1 MIIKNKE
8 ELLSKDLKEGRG
20 IILRI
25 IERTIREMNYYTIIK
40 KILRVEDNIL
50 KINDID
56 IKLDDVEHVY
66 IIAGG
71 KNSSFMA
78 LALEDALGERISEG
92 VVIEKKGCQLKTKKI
107 PIILAGHPMPDRES
121 VRGAEEV
128 IRIAGKASKKDLLI
142 ICVSGGWTAL
152 ASSPPEGVTLRE
164 FEETYD
170 LLLKSGVPIE
180 KMNIIR
186 NHLSSLGRG
195 KLAILAN
202 EATVIG
208 LISVDEIGGLPWG
221 PTVPD
226 NSTFKDA
233 IKVLN
238 QYNLMES
245 IPSSVKSYLEEDSFE
260 RETPK
265 QKDYDRRR
273 TKVHNIVIAD
283 NIMMCS
289 KARRE
294 ATKLGIKAHVFSTG
308 IEGEAKDVGKI
319 LAGIAKT
326 IHNVGTPFEPP
337 CLLIAG
343 GETTVSI
350 QGENHGEGGRNQ
362 EMVLSAAQEISGFD
376 RIFIASIATDGTD
389 GPTNIAGAIVDGNTV
404 ELAER
409 KGINI
414 EEELEKHNSSS
425 VFRRIKDAV
434 YTYDTGTNLMDLMVI
449 YVA

>member
-8 ELLSKDLKEGRG
+8 ELLSKDLREERG
-20 IILRI
+20 IVIKI
-25 IERTIREMNYYTIIK
+25 IEQTIKEMNYYTIIK
-40 KILRVEDNIL
+40 KILKVEDDIL
-50 KINDID
+50 KINDIE
-56 IKLDDVEHVY
+56 IKLDGVEHIYV
-66 IIAGG
+66 IAGG

-107 PIILAGHPMPDRES
+107 PIILAGHPLPDRES
-121 VRGAEEV
+121 VQGAEEI
-128 IRIAGKASKKDLLI
+128 IRIAGKAKKKDLLI

-152 ASSPPEGVTLRE
+152 ASSPPDGITLRE
-164 FEETYD
+164 FEETYN

-180 KMNIIR
+180 KMNIVR

-195 KLAILAN
+195 KLGILAN

-245 IPSSVKSYLEEDSFE
+245 IPSNVKSYFEEDSFE

-265 QKDYDRRR
+265 QEDYDRRGV
-273 TKVHNIVIAD
+273 KVHNIIIAD
-283 NIMMCS
+283 NIIMCL
-289 KARRE
+289 KAIKE
-294 ATKLGIKAHVFSTG
+294 ATKLGMKAHVFSTG
-308 IEGEAKDVGKI
+308 IEGEAKDVGKM
-319 LAGIAKT
+319 LGDMAKT
-326 IHNVGTPFEPP
+326 IHNFGTPFEPP
-337 CLLIAG
+337 CVLIAG
-343 GETTVSI
+343 GETTVTMH
-350 QGENHGEGGRNQ
+350 GENHGEGGRNQ
-362 EMVLSAAQEISGFD
+362 EMILSAAQGISGFD
-376 RIFIASIATDGTD
+376 KILIASIATDGTD
-389 GPTNIAGAIVDGNTV
+389 GPTNIAGAIVDCNTF
-404 ELAER
+404 ELAQR

-414 EEELEKHNSSS
+414 EEELKKHNSSS
-425 VFRRIKDAV
+425 VFRKLEDAI
-434 YTYDTGTNLMDLMVI
+434 YTYDTGTNLMDLIII

>member
-1 MIIKNKE
+1 
-8 ELLSKDLKEGRG
+8 
-20 IILRI
+20 
-25 IERTIREMNYYTIIK
+25 
-40 KILRVEDNIL
+40 
-50 KINDID
+50 
-56 IKLDDVEHVY
+56 
-66 IIAGG
+66 
-71 KNSSFMA
+71 
-78 LALEDALGERISEG
+78 
-92 VVIEKKGCQLKTKKI
+92 
-107 PIILAGHPMPDRES
+107 
-121 VRGAEEV
+121 
-128 IRIAGKASKKDLLI
+128 
-142 ICVSGGWTAL
+142 
-152 ASSPPEGVTLRE
+152 
-164 FEETYD
+164 
-170 LLLKSGVPIE
+170 
-180 KMNIIR
+180 
-186 NHLSSLGRG
+186 
-195 KLAILAN
+195 
-202 EATVIG
+202 
-208 LISVDEIGGLPWG
+208 
-221 PTVPD
+221 
-226 NSTFKDA
+226 
-233 IKVLN
+233 
-238 QYNLMES
+238 MES
-245 IPSSVKSYLEEDSFE
+245 IPSSVKSYFEEDSFE

-265 QKDYDRRR
+265 QEDYDRRGV
-273 TKVHNIVIAD
+273 KVHNIVIAD
-283 NIMMCS
+283 NIIMCL
-289 KARRE
+289 KAIKE

-308 IEGEAKDVGKI
+308 IEGEAKDVGKM

-449 YVA
+449 YVT